1 MRIGIVGAGNVALGL
16 ARFWQK
22 GNHHLFFS
30 YSSDMAKLRAST
42 QAVSPASKIG
52 TPAEAAVFGEVV
64 VLAVPWTAVPD
75 ALRQCGDLRGKI
87 VLSTVNALNPDMSGL
102 AVGTTTS
109 AAEEIAKLAPGA
121 AVVSAIPSFAELLAT
136 GSTAVNGQIGTV
148 FVCGNDSSAKKVS
161 GNLLAETGVEVVDA
175 GPLSSARYVE
185 PAMFLL
191 VQLAYAQGMGG
202 KIAFKLLR
210 S

>member
-1 MRIGIVGAGNVALGL
+1 
-16 ARFWQK
+16 
-22 GNHHLFFS
+22 
-30 YSSDMAKLRAST
+30 
-42 QAVSPASKIG
+42 
-52 TPAEAAVFGEVV
+52 
-64 VLAVPWTAVPD
+64 
-75 ALRQCGDLRGKI
+75 
-87 VLSTVNALNPDMSGL
+87 MSGL

-109 AAEEIAKLAPGA
+109 AAEEIAELAPGA

-148 FVCGNDSSAKKVS
+148 FVCGNDSNAKKVS
-161 GNLLAETGVEVVDA
+161 ENLLAETGVEVVDA

-210 S
+210 

>member
-1 MRIGIVGAGNVALGL
+1 MRIGIVGAGNVTFGL
-16 ARFWQK
+16 ARFWAK
-22 GNHHLFFS
+22 GNHELLFS
-30 YSSDMAKLRAST
+30 YSRDMDKLRASA
-42 QAVSPASKIG
+42 QALSPACKIG
-52 TPAEAAVFGEVV
+52 TPAEAAGFGEVV

-75 ALRQCGDLRGKI
+75 ALRRCGDLRGKI
-87 VLSTVNALNPDMSGL
+87 VLRTVNALKVDISGL

-121 AVVSAIPSFAELLAT
+121 TVISAIPPFAELLAT
-136 GSTAVNGQIGTV
+136 GSTAINGQTGTI
-148 FVCGNDSSAKKVS
+148 FVCGNDASAKKVS

-175 GPLSSARYVE
+175 GPLGNARYVE

-210 S
+210 